1 MIHSNQ
7 PSRMIIRGKDFCKTF
22 GVPNSTRADWENP
35 KSPRFD
41 DTFPK
46 KIKLGKRSVGYFY
59 DEVMAWLASRSVDEK
74 SHG

>member
-1 MIHSNQ
+1 MTA
-7 PSRMIIRGKDFCKTF
+7 PLPAIIRAKQFRELTGIPD
-22 GVPNSTRADWENP
+22 STRADWEDP

-46 KIKLGKRSVGYFY
+46 KIQLGKRSVGYFY
-59 DEVMAWLASRSVDEK
+59 NEVMAWLASRSVDEK